1 MIEEIRKNS
10 KLVKLLN
17 GFYLSLSFVLVMF
30 ILKMFNVTGE
40 NESLKKI
47 LEIGTAIL
55 GSISFQL
62 IFICVIS
69 YLGNF
74 KTVLNVNWF
83 GKVAVL
89 NIIFSLIFE
98 VSKAMVQRV
107 SINTT
112 NLIGVTLGI
121 IIAAIYLF
129 LVDNEESK

>member
-30 ILKMFNVTGE
+30 ILKIFNVTGE

>member
-30 ILKMFNVTGE
+30 ILKIFNVTGE

-112 NLIGVTLGI
+112 NLVGVTLGI